1 MIESALFVG
10 GVLLGL
16 FLREVI
22 TFVEEKLS

>member
-1 MIESALFVG
+1 MIEGALFVV

-16 FLREVI
+16 FLREII